1 MLRTLNET
9 SRQMRFKADLPDM
22 LLEVHQTFVAQR
34 VADVS
39 AAVCASLE
47 GSGLL
52 ALIQPGETVAV
63 GVGSRGIANIAA
75 IARATVA
82 RLKSHGA
89 HPFIVAVM
97 GSHGGA
103 TSAGQTELLESMG
116 VTEATMGCELRV
128 TMDVQAVGRI
138 PGGPELHQDIHSAAA
153 NHTILL
159 SRIKPHTDFH
169 GKLESGP
176 AKMEVIGLGKQRG
189 AEMMHAYGTS
199 GFQRFLAPAARVY
212 AANTNVR
219 GAIAIIENAHEDTAD
234 IVWLAAKEIGT
245 ETEELLLR
253 KAKSLMASLPFAAMD
268 VLVMRELGK
277 NISGTGMDTN
287 VIGRLLV
294 NRQPEPDDRLDIGAI
309 VLLDLTDATHGNA
322 SGIGLADVTT
332 LRAVNKIDFVA
343 TYTNAV
349 TATTF
354 GLKRST
360 IPITMA
366 DDQRALEVAVRTC
379 GAAPG
384 SAVSFVFARNTLA
397 VEKLWV
403 SPALRAQVE
412 AHPRLNI
419 VGEVPLSFDGNGSM
433 TSPWLMEG

>member
-1 MLRTLNET
+1 MLQTLSEA
-9 SRQMRFKADLPDM
+9 SKQMRFKADLPEK
-22 LLEVHQTFVAQR
+22 LLEVHQNFVAPR
-34 VADVS
+34 VDDVS
-39 AAVCASLE
+39 GAVTAALE
-47 GSGLL
+47 AGGLL
-52 ALIQPGETVAV
+52 ALVRPGETVAV

-75 IARATVA
+75 IARATVGC
-82 RLKSHGA
+82 LKAHGA
-89 HPFIVAVM
+89 QPFIVAVM

-128 TMDVQAVGRI
+128 TMEVQAVGRI
-138 PGGPELHQDIHSAAA
+138 PDGPELHQDIRSAAA

-176 AKMEVIGLGKQRG
+176 AKMEVIGLGKQCG

-219 GAIAIIENAHEDTAD
+219 GAIAIIENAREETAE
-234 IVWLAAKEIGT
+234 ISWLAAKDIGT
-245 ETEELLLR
+245 EAEELLLR
-253 KAKSLMASLPFAAMD
+253 KAKSLMPSLPFAAMD

-309 VLLDLTDATHGNA
+309 VVLDLTEATHGNA

-384 SAVSFVFARNTLA
+384 SAVSFVFARNTLTA
-397 VEKLWV
+397 EKLWV
-403 SPALRAQVE
+403 SQALRAQVE
-412 AHPRLNI
+412 AHPRLTI
-419 VGEVPLSFDGNGSM
+419 VGEVPLSFDRNGSM

>member
-1 MLRTLNET
+1 MLQTLGEA
-9 SRQMRFKADLPDM
+9 SKQLRFAAQVPEK
-22 LLEVHQTFVAQR
+22 LLEVHQSFVAPCVDDVSR
-34 VADVS
+34 AVS
-39 AAVCASLE
+39 AALE
-47 GSGLL
+47 TGGLL
-52 ALIQPGETVAV
+52 ALVHPGDTVAV
-63 GVGSRGIANIAA
+63 GVGSRGIANIAT
-75 IARATVA
+75 IARAAVE
-82 RLKSHGA
+82 RLKAHGA
-89 HPFIVAVM
+89 HPFIVAAM

-103 TSAGQTELLESMG
+103 TSAGQVELLESMG
-116 VTEATMGCELRV
+116 VTEATMGCALRV
-128 TMDVQAVGRI
+128 TMDVQAIGRI
-138 PGGPELHQDIHSAAA
+138 PAGPEFHQDIHSAAA

-219 GAIAIIENAHEDTAD
+219 GAIAIIENAREETAE
-234 IVWLAAKEIGT
+234 ISWLAAKDIGT
-245 ETEELLLR
+245 EAEELLLR
-253 KAKSLMASLPFAAMD
+253 KAKSLMPSLPFAAMD

-287 VIGRLLV
+287 VIGRLMV

-309 VLLDLTDATHGNA
+309 VFLDLTDATHGNA

-384 SAVSFVFARNTLA
+384 SAVSFVFARNTLT

-403 SPALRAQVE
+403 SPGLRAQVE
-412 AHPRLNI
+412 AHPRLSI
-419 VGEVPLSFDGNGSM
+419 AGEVPLSFDRNGSM

>member
-1 MLRTLNET
+1 MQQTLNDAVKKL
-9 SRQMRFKADLPDM
+9 RFRAGLPDK
-22 LLEVHQTFVAQR
+22 LLVVRQNFITPR
-34 VADVS
+34 VADV
-39 AAVCASLE
+39 ALAVREALVGGGLFSLVK
-47 GSGLL
+47 
-52 ALIQPGETVAV
+52 PGETVAV
-63 GVGSRGIANIAA
+63 GVGSRGIANIAI
-75 IARATVA
+75 IARAAVDSIRA
-82 RLKSHGA
+82 HGA
-89 HPFIVAVM
+89 IPFIVAVM

-103 TSAGQTELLESMG
+103 TSAGQIELLASMG
-116 VTEATMGCELRV
+116 VTAASMGCELRV
-128 TMDVQAVGRI
+128 TMEVQPVGRI
-138 PGGPELHQDIHSAAA
+138 PEGPELYQDTDSAAA

-169 GKLESGP
+169 GELESGP
-176 AKMEVIGLGKQRG
+176 TKMEVIGLGKQRG

-199 GFQRFLAPAARVY
+199 GFQRYLAPAARIY

-219 GAIAIIENAHEDTAD
+219 GALAIIENAHEETAE
-234 IVWLAAKEIGT
+234 ITWLSAQQIGT
-245 ETEELLLR
+245 ETETLLLR
-253 KAKSLMASLPFAAMD
+253 KAKSFMPSLPFAAMD

-287 VIGRLLV
+287 VLGRLMV

-309 VLLDLTDATHGNA
+309 ALLDLTEATHGNA

-366 DDQRALEVAVRTC
+366 DDQCALAVAVRAC

-384 SAVSFVFARNTLA
+384 SAVTFVFARNTLT

-403 SPALRAQVE
+403 SPSLRAQVE
-412 AHPRLNI
+412 AHPRLTI
-419 VGEVPLSFDGNGSM
+419 LGEVPLSFDQNGHM
-433 TSPWLMEG
+433 TSPWIMES

>member
-1 MLRTLNET
+1 MQQTLNDT
-9 SRQMRFKADLPDM
+9 VGQLNFKADLPDK
-22 LLEVHQTFVAQR
+22 LLVVQQNFVAPR
-34 VADVS
+34 VADV
-39 AAVCASLE
+39 ALAVREALAS
-47 GSGLL
+47 SGLFVL
-52 ALIQPGETVAV
+52 VKPGDTVAV

-75 IARATVA
+75 IARATVDS
-82 RLKSHGA
+82 LKAHGA
-89 HPFIVAVM
+89 SPFIVAVM

-103 TSAGQTELLESMG
+103 TSAGQTELLETMG

-128 TMDVQAVGRI
+128 TMEVQAVGRI
-138 PGGPELHQDIHSAAA
+138 ADGPELHQDIHSAAA
-153 NHTILL
+153 DHTILL

-169 GKLESGP
+169 GTLESGP
-176 AKMEVIGLGKQRG
+176 AKMEVIGLGKRHG

-199 GFQRFLAPAARVY
+199 GFQRYLAPAARVY

-219 GAIAIIENAHEDTAD
+219 GAITIIENAHEDTAE
-234 IVWLAAKEIGT
+234 INWLTAQQIGT
-245 ETEELLLR
+245 EAEAQLLR
-253 KAKSLMASLPFAAMD
+253 KAKSLMPSLPFAAMD

-287 VIGRLLV
+287 VLGRLMV
-294 NRQPEPDDRLDIGAI
+294 NRQPEPDDQLDIGAI
-309 VLLDLTDATHGNA
+309 VLLDLTAATHGNA

-366 DDQRALEVAVRTC
+366 DDERALAVAVRTC

-384 SAVSFVFARNTLA
+384 SEVSFVFARNTLT
-397 VEKLWV
+397 VENLWV
-403 SPALRAQVE
+403 SAALRAQVE
-412 AHPRLNI
+412 AHPRLTI
-419 VGEVPLSFDGNGSM
+419 VGEVPLTFDRNGSM
-433 TSPWLMEG
+433 TSPWQMEG

>member
-1 MLRTLNET
+1 MLRSLNET

-379 GAAPG
+379 GAVPG

-412 AHPRLNI
+412 EHPRLNI
-419 VGEVPLSFDGNGSM
+419 VGEVPLSFDRNGSM

>member
-1 MLRTLNET
+1 MLRSLNET
-9 SRQMRFKADLPDM
+9 SKQMRFKADLPEM

-219 GAIAIIENAHEDTAD
+219 GAIAIIENAHEDTAE

-379 GAAPG
+379 GAVPG

-419 VGEVPLSFDGNGSM
+419 VGEAPLSFDRNGSM

>member
-219 GAIAIIENAHEDTAD
+219 GAIAIIENAHEDTAE

-253 KAKSLMASLPFAAMD
+253 KAKSLMPSLPFAAMD
-268 VLVMRELGK
+268 VLVMREVGK

-287 VIGRLLV
+287 VIGRLMV

-384 SAVSFVFARNTLA
+384 SAVSFVFAHNTLA

-419 VGEVPLSFDGNGSM
+419 VGEAPLSFDRNGSM

>member
-1 MLRTLNET
+1 MLRSLNET
-9 SRQMRFKADLPDM
+9 SRQMRFKADLPEM

-89 HPFIVAVM
+89 QPFIVAVM

-138 PGGPELHQDIHSAAA
+138 PGGPELHQDIYSAAA

-219 GAIAIIENAHEDTAD
+219 GAIAIIENAHEDTAE

-419 VGEVPLSFDGNGSM
+419 VGEVPLSFDRNGSM